1 MIKPTV
7 IALTITALLTACSD
21 NPKTGSQQNTA
32 DPERVAITQVS
43 PSAKLEQIYT
53 DFFQQQLQLDPL
65 LATYIG
71 RNDYNDQLPNFLSPD
86 YLKQLRA
93 FEQNYLDK
101 VNAIDVS
108 GLTDSALMSYQI
120 FKRDREMALRGLSFP
135 EHLIPIN
142 QFYNIASQFAM
153 LGSGTSA
160 QPFNSVEDYKNW
172 AARMQRIP
180 VIFQQARENMR
191 KGVDQ
196 GIVQPRVLIE
206 KAIPQIEA
214 HLVDNVEDSIFW
226 RPISAMPDTISATE
240 KRVLKEQYRD
250 LIRNTV
256 MPAYQQLRDYLAN
269 DYLPHTRTDSFGIG
283 QLPGGREWYQYR
295 IEANTS
301 TTLTADEIHRI
312 GKSEVARI
320 HDEMRDIMEQ
330 TCFDGS
336 LAEFFD
342 FMTNDPQFIYPSRN
356 AMLNDY
362 RALRSTV
369 DERVPRLFDVFP
381 QADYEVRKV
390 EAFREQSASSGSY
403 QAAPTDNSRPAVFYL
418 NTYDLASRPT
428 WAKTALFLH
437 EAAPGHHFQISIQQ
451 ELDDLPAFRKF
462 GRETAYTE
470 GWGLYAE
477 SLGHDLELYDDP
489 YQYFGALAAELWRSI
504 RLVTD
509 TGIHSKGWSRQQVLD
524 YMYDNAPVAEARAVS
539 EAERF
544 MALPG
549 QALAYKIGQ
558 LKIAE
563 LRREAEKKLGD
574 KFDIKAF
581 HRVVLEDG
589 AVPLILL
596 EQKVKRWII
605 ERRS

>member
-1 MIKPTV
+1 MHARSILAVAVATLLVAGCSEQTTSPTQQH
-7 IALTITALLTACSD
+7 AA
-21 NPKTGSQQNTA
+21 GSS
-32 DPERVAITQVS
+32 ITQVS
-43 PSAKLEQIYT
+43 PSQQLNQLYA
-53 DFFQQQLQLDPL
+53 DFFAQQLALNPL
-65 LATYIG
+65 FATYIG
-71 RNDYNDQLPNFLSPD
+71 RHEFNDQLPNFLSPEHRERVR
-86 YLKQLRA
+86 Q
-93 FEQNYLDK
+93 FEQKYLERIK
-101 VNAIDVS
+101 AIDPS
-108 GLTDSALMSYQI
+108 SLTKADLMSYKI
-120 FKRDREMALRGLSFP
+120 FKRDREMALRGLQYP
-135 EHLIPIN
+135 DHLIPIN
-142 QFYNIASQFAM
+142 QFYNLANRFAM

-160 QPFNSVEDYKNW
+160 QPFNTPQDYQDW
-172 AARMQRIP
+172 AERLQQLP
-180 VIFQQARENMR
+180 VLFKQAEENMR
-191 KGVDQ
+191 KGVAQD
-196 GIVQPRVLIE
+196 IVQPRVLIE

-214 HLVDNVEDSIFW
+214 HIVDNVENSIFY
-226 RPISAMPDTISATE
+226 RPIVNMPDTIDPQQQQQLSQ
-240 KRVLKEQYRD
+240 QYRE
-250 LIRNTV
+250 LIETTV
-256 MPAYQQLRDYLAN
+256 IPAYQQLRDYLAQE
-269 DYLPHTRTDSFGIG
+269 YLPHTRTDSFGIG
-283 QLPGGREWYQYR
+283 QLPGGDAWYQYQ

-320 HDEMRDIMEQ
+320 HDEMRDIMQQ
-330 TCFDGS
+330 TGFDGS
-336 LAEFFD
+336 LSDFFD

-356 AMLNDY
+356 AMLMDY

-369 DERVPRLFDVFP
+369 DKRVPQLFDIFP
-381 QADYEVRKV
+381 KADYEVRNV

-403 QAAPTDNSRPAVFYL
+403 QAAPTDSARPAIFYL
-418 NTYDLASRPT
+418 NTYDLSSRPT

-451 ELDDLPAFRKF
+451 ELENLPQFRRF

-477 SLGHDLELYDDP
+477 SLGHDLGLYENDP

-509 TGIHSKGWSRQQVLD
+509 TGIHSKGWTRQQVLN
-524 YMYDNAPVAEARAVS
+524 YMYKNAPVAEARAVS

-563 LRREAEKKLGD
+563 LRREAEQKLGD

-581 HRVVLEDG
+581 HRVILEDG

>member
-1 MIKPTV
+1 MYSRSLV
-7 IALTITALLTACSD
+7 ALSVSALLI
-21 NPKTGSQQNTA
+21 TGCTEQASSTSQQSA
-32 DPERVAITQVS
+32 PSSSITQVS
-43 PSAKLEQIYT
+43 PSKQLDQLYA
-53 DFFQQQLQLDPL
+53 DFFAEQLALTPL
-65 LATYIG
+65 FATYIG
-71 RNDYNDQLPNFLSPD
+71 NDEFNDQLPNFLSPGHR
-86 YLKQLRA
+86 KRVRE
-93 FEQNYLDK
+93 FEQRYLERIK
-101 VNAIDVS
+101 SIDPS
-108 GLTDSALMSYQI
+108 TLTKADLMSYKI
-120 FKRDREMALRGLSFP
+120 FKRDREMALRGLQYP
-135 EHLIPIN
+135 DHLLPIN
-142 QFYNIASQFAM
+142 QFYNLANRFAM

-160 QPFNSVEDYKNW
+160 QPFNNAQDYQNW
-172 AARMQRIP
+172 VKRMQQLP
-180 VIFQQARENMR
+180 TLFKQAETNMR
-191 KGVDQ
+191 KAITQ

-214 HLVDNVEDSIFW
+214 HIVDNVEESIFY
-226 RPISAMPDTISATE
+226 RPITQLPDTIDPQQQQQLT
-240 KRVLKEQYRD
+240 RQYRD
-250 LIRNTV
+250 VIETTV
-256 MPAYQQLRDYLAN
+256 IPAYRQLRDYLAN
-269 DYLPHTRTDSFGIG
+269 EYLPHTRTETFGIG
-283 QLPGGREWYQYR
+283 QLPGGDAWYQYQ

-320 HDEMRDIMEQ
+320 HDEMREIMTQ
-330 TCFDGS
+330 TGFDGS
-336 LAEFFD
+336 LSEFFD
-342 FMTNDPQFIYPSRN
+342 FMTNDPQFIYSSRN
-356 AMLNDY
+356 AMLVDY
-362 RALRSTV
+362 RALRSKV
-369 DERVPRLFDVFP
+369 DNSVPQLFDLFP
-381 QADYEVRKV
+381 KADYEVRKV

-403 QAAPTDNSRPAVFYL
+403 QAAPTDNRRPAIFYL
-418 NTYDLASRPT
+418 NTYDLSSRPT

-451 ELDDLPAFRKF
+451 ELENLPQFRRF

-477 SLGHDLELYDDP
+477 SLGHDLGLYDDP

-509 TGIHSKGWSRQQVLD
+509 TGIHSKGWTRQQVLD
-524 YMYDNAPVAEARAVS
+524 YMYENAPVAEARAVS

-563 LRREAEKKLGD
+563 LRREAEQKLGD
-574 KFDIKAF
+574 RFDIKAF
-581 HRVVLEDG
+581 HRVILEDG